1 MSRRAAFLAHPTVRA
16 LLDADVTTSEP
27 DVAIR
32 RRARDLVAW
41 ARGMGWDGPPFDL
54 ELLASLCGFRVE
66 YTPLGARQDGWIDS
80 WRRRILIN
88 AEMHELRQRFT
99 LAHEIAHTLLPD
111 FGLGTSSVDVDGD
124 YEWAEQSPPEQL
136 CQVAAAELLMP
147 ADAFR
152 EACGDAAAT
161 VDGVRSVAER
171 FQASIPAA
179 ARQWI
184 VLSPR
189 SAALIIAKPAR
200 TRGNRPAVLRVIASV
215 RGGGKPLFLKNA
227 TVPAD
232 SVIHHVWERAH
243 RNFNRPCSESAVED
257 WSTAELGRCRVEAVT
272 LPLQWLDPD
281 AVLALLHSEHT
292 P

>member
-16 LLDADVTTSEP
+16 LLEADRTTSQP

-32 RRARDLVAW
+32 KRARDLVAW
-41 ARGMGWDGPPFDL
+41 ARGLGWDGPPFDL

-66 YTPLGARQDGWIDS
+66 YAALGERQDGWIDG

-111 FGLGTSSVDVDGD
+111 FGLGASSVEVDGD

-136 CQVAAAELLMP
+136 CQVAVAELLMP

-152 EACGDAAAT
+152 EACGGAAAT

-179 ARQWI
+179 ARQWT

-200 TRGNRPAVLRVIASV
+200 SRGNRPAGLRVIQ
-215 RGGGKPLFLKNA
+215 R
-227 TVPAD
+227 
-232 SVIHHVWERAH
+232 VWERAH
-243 RNFNRPCSESAVED
+243 RNLNRPCNESALED
-257 WSTAELGRCRVEAVT
+257 WSSAELGHCRVEAVT
-272 LPLQWLDPD
+272 LPLQWRDPD
-281 AVLALLHSEHT
+281 AVLALLHSERT
-292 P
+292 R

>member
-152 EACGDAAAT
+152 EACGDRRWRAKRSGT
-161 VDGVRSVAER
+161 FPGLHPSRSTSVDCALPPFGRADHREAR
-171 FQASIPAA
+171 PY
-179 ARQWI
+179 ARQSTSRPPGDR
-184 VLSPR
+184 VSPR
-189 SAALIIAKPAR
+189 
-200 TRGNRPAVLRVIASV
+200 RG
-215 RGGGKPLFLKNA
+215 
-227 TVPAD
+227 
-232 SVIHHVWERAH
+232 
-243 RNFNRPCSESAVED
+243 
-257 WSTAELGRCRVEAVT
+257 
-272 LPLQWLDPD
+272 
-281 AVLALLHSEHT
+281 
-292 P
+292 